1 MNLKSGNLLN
11 LIKIPRHGMY
21 RCLIDIVCS
30 VSFFCEKSFEEK
42 FQNVRTY
49 FCYVRIY
56 FPVGPYIF
64 LRRSVYILLPVRMY
78 FSLLFIKPFHRQMCF
93 KEKHFIKQK
102 AYEKDFIC
110 FVGDMYISFCQCAGV
125 SFYATYRSEFC

>member
-1 MNLKSGNLLN
+1 
-11 LIKIPRHGMY
+11 MY

-30 VSFFCEKSFEEK
+30 VSFFVKNRSKRSFK
-42 FQNVRTY
+42 
-49 FCYVRIY
+49 
-56 FPVGPYIF
+56 IF
-64 LRRSVYILLPVRMY
+64 GLIFATSVYILLPVRMY

-93 KEKHFIKQK
+93 KGKYFIKQK